1 MCANILLITSQ
12 GLRDQKTIYAILS
25 FGCKKK
31 NESERGDES
40 HPFLLFFFFTI
51 NTERPLSAEI
61 HGRDNDVLK
70 DQSEHAA
77 W

>member
-1 MCANILLITSQ
+1 MN
-12 GLRDQKTIYAILS
+12 QKGKMNHI
-25 FGCKKK
+25 
-31 NESERGDES
+31 
-40 HPFLLFFFFTI
+40 LFFSFFTI
-51 NTERPLSAEI
+51 STERLLSAEI